1 MKPDSFGSHVRIVSY
16 IFFFLFCLVGQ
27 PEKLAAQIP
36 FTCQDQFFLTFVK
49 PPTSLNEVL
58 INSQNNVEFQSINSN
73 VGIELNAVGY
83 RSTDNFIYCIAP
95 ATRQLVR
102 LDASGTA
109 EILTNLPLNPA
120 YSYFAGDVT
129 PDGRFMFVIG
139 TGTLFTGQ
147 NVAAEMARINLESG
161 NYEVVRVP
169 MNTNALIFD
178 IAFNPVSGLLY
189 GYDSNGFRLVRV
201 DENSG
206 AVSFPFPPSSA
217 PGITGSIFFDAFG
230 NLFAYGSSGAFSQ
243 TQNRL
248 FQINTQTGASQLLT
262 TGESVEA
269 SDGCSCPYTVQL
281 TKTVNRP
288 QAFPCSEIE
297 YTFTIA
303 NTSGRTQMDL
313 LLEDV
318 LPTGFTFVGVKSN
331 ALAGNV
337 LSQPGDNRFIVSD
350 LQVPVGTHEITIL
363 VSVGNVSPKIY
374 KNQARLRNLPAS
386 LGGSRLSDNPYT
398 LLRPDSTSIEI
409 IGLPF
414 TSLEVDTTLCTGNE
428 SVRLDAG
435 KLAAELD
442 TGVKFVWQDGSTNAT
457 FDAPA
462 AGNYRAGI
470 IVGCDTVWVN
480 YAVRE
485 AGIRVDLSEYFFEK
499 KLGDSLFVGA
509 TATLFNAQVA
519 NFQWLDPQPGSVRCP
534 TCPDTW
540 IQAFN
545 DLTYIVRAENEYG
558 CWDTASLNLVVLKN
572 YNVFFPNAIK
582 PDDESDAANGI
593 FIGFGDAATMVER
606 LAVYSRWGELMFEAN
621 DISLNDPSTGWDGTF
636 RGKPVPPGVYVWA
649 ARLAFLDGN
658 SANLSGDVTVIR

>member
-1 MKPDSFGSHVRIVSY
+1 MKPDSFASRIPAFSS
-16 IFFFLFCLVGQ
+16 IFFAVFYLTGLPV
-27 PEKLAAQIP
+27 KTAAQIP
-36 FTCQDQFFLTFVK
+36 FVCQDQFFLTFVR

-58 INSQNNVEFQSINSN
+58 INTQSNVEFRSINPN
-73 VGIELNAVGY
+73 LGLELNAIGY

-102 LDASGTA
+102 LDASGSA
-109 EILTNLPLNPA
+109 ELLANLSLDPA

-129 PDGRFMFVIG
+129 PDGRFMVVIG

-161 NYEVVRVP
+161 NYEVMRVP
-169 MNTNALIFD
+169 MITNALIFD
-178 IAFNPVSGLLY
+178 IAFNPISGLLY
-189 GYDSNGFRLVRV
+189 GYDSNGFRLVRI
-201 DENSG
+201 DDNSG

-230 NLFAYGSSGAFSQ
+230 NLFAYGSAGVFSQ

-248 FQINTQTGASQLLT
+248 YQIDTQTGASELLT

-303 NTSGRTQMDL
+303 NTSGRTQTDL
-313 LLEDV
+313 LLEDA
-318 LPTGFTFVGVKSN
+318 LPTGFTYVGVKSN
-331 ALAGNV
+331 PLSGIV
-337 LSQPGDNRFIVSD
+337 LSQPGSNRFIVSD
-350 LQVPVGTHEITIL
+350 LQVPVGTHEITIV
-363 VSVGNVSPKIY
+363 VSVGNVVPKIY

-386 LGGSRLSDNPYT
+386 LGGSRLSDNPLT
-398 LLRPDSTSIEI
+398 LLKPDSTAIEI

-414 TSLEVDTTLCTGNE
+414 TSLEVDTTLCDGNE
-428 SVRLDAG
+428 TVQLDASKFTNG
-435 KLAAELD
+435 LG
-442 TGVKFVWQDGSTNAT
+442 TGIKFVWQDGSTNPT

-462 AGNYRAGI
+462 ASNYRAGI

-480 YAVRE
+480 YSVRA
-485 AGIRVDLSEYFFEK
+485 AGIRVEVVEDFFEK
-499 KLGDSLFVGA
+499 NLGDSLFVEA
-509 TATLFNAQVA
+509 VATLSNAQVA
-519 NFQWLDPQPGSVRCP
+519 NFQWLDPQPGSVRCT
-534 TCPDTW
+534 TCPNTW

-558 CWDTASLNLVVLKN
+558 CWDTASVRLVVLKN
-572 YNVFFPNAIK
+572 YNVFFPNAIM
-582 PDDESDAANGI
+582 PDSPTDPANAA
-593 FIGFGDAATMVER
+593 FTGFGDPATIVER
-606 LAVYSRWGELMFEAN
+606 LAVFSRWGELMFEAN
-621 DISLNDPSTGWDGTF
+621 DISLNEPSTGWDGTF
-636 RGKPVPPGVYVWA
+636 RGRPVTPGVYIWLA
-649 ARLAFLDGN
+649 QIAFLDGN
-658 SANLSGDVTVIR
+658 SATLSGDVTVIR